1 VRVYQM
7 QLARPGAID
16 SDKLIT
22 DTHCT
27 YKPEHCLEG
36 SDVYENACFPI
47 VGASYVRVPGAS
59 VGAVAQPVGRR
70 GLLLCGSSGV
80 CAYQQMHKGV
90 DADWASQLCRQHM
103 IF

>member
-1 VRVYQM
+1 M

-59 VGAVAQPVGRR
+59 VGAVAQPVRTAR
-70 GLLLCGSSGV
+70 LAFVRIFRSLCIPT
-80 CAYQQMHKGV
+80 
-90 DADWASQLCRQHM
+90 DA
-103 IF
+103 